1 MNYVYENGYAI
12 GYMNGDRFVE
22 FVTPIKAGL
31 LPAA

>member
-12 GYMNGDRFVE
+12 GYMNGERLIRFI
-22 FVTPIKAGL
+22 TPIRADL